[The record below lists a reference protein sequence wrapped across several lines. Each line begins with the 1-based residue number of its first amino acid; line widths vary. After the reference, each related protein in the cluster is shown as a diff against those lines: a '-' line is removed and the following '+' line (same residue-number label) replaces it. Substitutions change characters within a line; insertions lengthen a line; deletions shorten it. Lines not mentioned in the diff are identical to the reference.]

1 MTNHPNRSQTP
12 VFRAAE
18 LAALLARHY
27 QAAPVGAIA
36 AVVDDM
42 QRAARAAK
50 RHAEALCSYEWA
62 EARAP
67 VWTRQESRAAERIN
81 ARLARIRLQPVD
93 MPAMPPHATGC
104 DGDGYELHPAPASIR
119 LGGDPRGPC
128 GYLSIPGLPGD
139 GWGDGFAIY

>member
-18 LAALLARHY
+18 LAAHLARHY
-27 QAAPVGAIA
+27 PDAAASMVADSIN
-36 AVVDDM
+36 DM

-50 RHAEALCSYEWA
+50 RHAETLCSYEWA

-93 MPAMPPHATGC
+93 MPAMPPHAAGC
-104 DGDGYELHPAPASIR
+104 DGDGYKLHPAPASIR

>member
-1 MTNHPNRSQTP
+1 MVSHPNRSQTP
-12 VFRAAE
+12 AFRAAE

-27 QAAPVGAIA
+27 PAAPVGAIA
-36 AVVDDM
+36 AVVGDM

-50 RHAEALCSYEWA
+50 RHVEALCSYEWA

-67 VWTRQESRAAERIN
+67 VWARQENRAAARIN
-81 ARLARIRLQPVD
+81 YRLSLAALDNLPPELAGHE
-93 MPAMPPHATGC
+93 PATLAGAHPSPATV
-104 DGDGYELHPAPASIR
+104 S

-128 GYLSIPGLPGD
+128 GRLTIPGQRGD